1 MRSRLLL
8 LIIILI
14 ALCYFFSH
22 FACRGGV
29 DENHVWTWVKFYRS
43 DLRVPLFTG
52 FLTMGTFLL
61 TLQATILLRIKEI
74 YDDSDYAA
82 TWQVLQDQRKA
93 KGLPKTG
100 YYDPL
105 RNLGVALLA
114 NIFCALASSVLQ
126 VTLGFI
132 NAPWAVGIC
141 LGFAATTF
149 GLILLLWWHIAA
161 NLIRWFADIEAK
173 RSR

>member
-1 MRSRLLL
+1 MRGRLLL
-8 LIIILI
+8 LIIAL
-14 ALCYFFSH
+14 ASLCYVFSYL
-22 FACRGGV
+22 ACRGGV
-29 DENHVWTWVKFYRS
+29 DENHVWIWVKFYRS

-82 TWQVLQDQRKA
+82 TWEVLQEQRKA
-93 KGLPKTG
+93 KGLSRTG

-105 RNLGVALLA
+105 RNLGLALLA
-114 NIFCALASSVLQ
+114 NIFCALTSSLLQ
-126 VTLGFI
+126 VTIGFI

-141 LGFAATTF
+141 LGSAATTF
-149 GLILLLWWHIAA
+149 GLLLILWWYIAA
-161 NLIRWFADIEAK
+161 NLVRWFSEIEAK